1 MDEQNKNKLK
11 NECKSYL
18 SKFKVGTIQMF
29 KDLCKKKTRKK
40 QIANSLSFARLLT
53 PFITII
59 LSTIALI
66 TNVLPLFTAAGII
79 TILGGCTDFF
89 DGMVARKT
97 NSTSEYGKLLDQIT
111 DKVFA
116 ILLGIDL
123 AIINPLFII
132 PILGES
138 LIAAINLKYKL
149 NHKDLA
155 HKSTLIGRIK
165 EFPLFLSLGLG
176 YFCPVNSICL
186 NTVKLLLPLTLALQS
201 ATAVSYVIK
210 NEKEIKN
217 KKISNN
223 SNNIKLEENLDTAEK
238 NTSKNEKEKSKTSK
252 RIEQYKELKKLL
264 EETKV
269 EEKEINKT
277 YQKIK

>member
-1 MDEQNKNKLK
+1 MDKQGKSELK
-11 NECKSYL
+11 NECKNYL
-18 SKFKVGTIQMF
+18 SKFKIGTIQMF

-40 QIANSLSFARLLT
+40 QIANSLSFTRLLT

-59 LSTIALI
+59 LSTIALV
-66 TNVLPLFTAAGII
+66 TNILPLFTIAGII

-138 LIAAINLKYKL
+138 FIAAINLKYKL

-165 EFPLFLSLGLG
+165 EFPLFLTLGLG

-186 NTVKLLLPLTLALQS
+186 NIVKLLLPLTFALQS
-201 ATAVSYVIK
+201 ATAVSYIIK

-217 KKISNN
+217 QKTSNN
-223 SNNIKLEENLDTAEK
+223 LSNIRLEENLDTDEK
-238 NTSKNEKEKSKTSK
+238 NTNKKEKEKSKTSK
-252 RIEQYKELKKLL
+252 RIEQYKELKRLL
-264 EETKV
+264 EETKT

-277 YQKIK
+277 YQKRK